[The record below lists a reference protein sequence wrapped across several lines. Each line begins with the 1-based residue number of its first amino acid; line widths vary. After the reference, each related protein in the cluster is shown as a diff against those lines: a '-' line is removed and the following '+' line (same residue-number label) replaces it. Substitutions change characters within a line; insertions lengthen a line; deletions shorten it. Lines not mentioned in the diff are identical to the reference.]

1 MICFVHPFKGPLVL
15 TIFLKRPCFGNLV
28 KKDLFCQPAQPGP
41 CSAPTFY
48 GGSALS
54 TVRSESVLM
63 FGDMPSSRRNF
74 IMNA

>member
-1 MICFVHPFKGPLVL
+1 MICLVHPFKGPLVL
-15 TIFLKRPCFGNLV
+15 TIFPKRPCFGNLV
-28 KKDLFCQPAQPGP
+28 KKDLF
-41 CSAPTFY
+41 PTFY

-74 IMNA
+74 IMSVTMLE